1 MVVPVNSMR
10 STKQLLDF
18 GTGGGLP
25 SNVLV
30 VPGFLP
36 EYDQNSQA
44 WYPSTP
50 RVYAWHPTMYWST
63 AVTFRRCIHSYL
75 GITAPPA
82 GFFPVRGCS
91 SFVPGYVSKNH
102 PSSHSGGTRMSTR
115 VQPTQ
120 PTFGTRVQTTAEATA
135 AVGHT
140 RAGVSVAVRSACA
153 GLPLKPFC
161 TRARCRCVFPG
172 SSARNSAELEDEQ
185 SAPISH
191 ACVQQRELLVPG
203 ATTTT
208 TTTPAVLVRYLQ
220 LRAYSSPHH

>member
-1 MVVPVNSMR
+1 MYPKTTLHYTLGVPVCLPESNQHS
-10 STKQLLDF
+10 QLL
-18 GTGGGLP
+18 
-25 SNVLV
+25 
-30 VPGFLP
+30 
-36 EYDQNSQA
+36 
-44 WYPSTP
+44 
-50 RVYAWHPTMYWST
+50 
-63 AVTFRRCIHSYL
+63 
-75 GITAPPA
+75 
-82 GFFPVRGCS
+82 VRG
-91 SFVPGYVSKNH
+91 YK
-102 PSSHSGGTRMSTR
+102 
-115 VQPTQ
+115 
-120 PTFGTRVQTTAEATA
+120 TTAEATA

-172 SSARNSAELEDEQ
+172 YSARNSAELEDEQ

-203 ATTTT
+203 ATTTATTTST